1 MARTRALLP
10 LFIWLSAVAA
20 APSPSPTE
28 DCSSALLSL
37 SGCLS
42 FVEQGSSEAR
52 PQKRCCSGLN
62 EVAGEQESC
71 LCVAF
76 SQGAAM
82 GFRINMTR
90 ALALPSYCAVSV
102 PPLADCKVAPL
113 GGGPAGAPSPSLG
126 AAIAPSPLAGQSSN
140 AAAATVSVAAL
151 KKGMNRPGRPSPLL
165 AHSQIGN
172 RSQWQEQE
180 EELDSSLFDSV
191 SRSLGDGKCVE
202 EDDEVG
208 IDAVGGFALAVVA
221 AANKVARFPYPATDS
236 IVSYLGCKKMFRQ
249 IKLGRGGRPSSW
261 IQSIPASSPTQI
273 KEGAAALT
281 ASHGGGGDYE
291 RWLELHPSALDN
303 FEEVMSS
310 SKGNQIVMFL
320 DYDGTLSLIVDDPDC
335 AFMSDEMR
343 EAVRDVASH
352 FPTAIVSRR
361 CREKARY
368 CARTRILAVK
378 FLPLPSTFG
387 SGARSILDQVSS
399 FVRLSE
405 LYHAGS
411 HGMDIKGPIHGHRHT
426 EAKAKSVLFQPASEF
441 LPMIDEVYKKLVET
455 TKCPWITSGEQ

>member
-140 AAAATVSVAAL
+140 AAAATVSVAGMIAVATAL
-151 KKGMNRPGRPSPLL
+151 
-165 AHSQIGN
+165 IF
-172 RSQWQEQE
+172 
-180 EELDSSLFDSV
+180 SSLNV
-191 SRSLGDGKCVE
+191 
-202 EDDEVG
+202 
-208 IDAVGGFALAVVA
+208 
-221 AANKVARFPYPATDS
+221 
-236 IVSYLGCKKMFRQ
+236 
-249 IKLGRGGRPSSW
+249 
-261 IQSIPASSPTQI
+261 
-273 KEGAAALT
+273 
-281 ASHGGGGDYE
+281 
-291 RWLELHPSALDN
+291 
-303 FEEVMSS
+303 
-310 SKGNQIVMFL
+310 
-320 DYDGTLSLIVDDPDC
+320 
-335 AFMSDEMR
+335 
-343 EAVRDVASH
+343 
-352 FPTAIVSRR
+352 
-361 CREKARY
+361 
-368 CARTRILAVK
+368 
-378 FLPLPSTFG
+378 
-387 SGARSILDQVSS
+387 
-399 FVRLSE
+399 
-405 LYHAGS
+405 
-411 HGMDIKGPIHGHRHT
+411 
-426 EAKAKSVLFQPASEF
+426 
-441 LPMIDEVYKKLVET
+441 
-455 TKCPWITSGEQ
+455 